1 MKRSA
6 NDAKPGDIVYSDDG
20 REVGFVAVANQR
32 EICVQLDPEFGVDQM
47 VRLSKDRMDCSRSTL
62 LLPMHWAQKALST
75 RLLHLAA
82 D

>member
-1 MKRSA
+1 MKISV
-6 NDAKPGDIVYSDDG
+6 NDAKPGDVIYADDG
-20 REVGFVAVANQR
+20 REVGFIALVAAD
-32 EICVQLDPEFGVDQM
+32 EIGIEFDREFGIDKM
-47 VRLSKDRMDCSRSTL
+47 IRLSRAKMDCSRSTL